1 MTDKRFQ
8 NITSISCNGGLILCS
23 FVYDR
28 PKHYVLSREGAK
40 QRTTMKPVKLLNRK
54 TAVGSSYGVQITKDT
69 ANVQCLQTHFTQFD
83 DFHTILYCLLLTT
96 SNTQNISVKSSS
108 YSQALFVPLYD
119 FSKFSK

>member
-1 MTDKRFQ
+1 MTDKRFE

-83 DFHTILYCLLLTT
+83 DFHTILYCLLY
-96 SNTQNISVKSSS
+96 NNIK
-108 YSQALFVPLYD
+108 YTKY
-119 FSKFSK
+119 FSKVVFLFSSFICSTV